1 MYWCIIVCLA
11 SSRAFE
17 KICFFLNGEIE
28 GMIVLHAISFNCWF
42 VVVFF
47 FIDFVVNFNVLQ

>member
-42 VVVFF
+42 VFVF
-47 FIDFVVNFNVLQ
+47 FIDFVVNFNVLK